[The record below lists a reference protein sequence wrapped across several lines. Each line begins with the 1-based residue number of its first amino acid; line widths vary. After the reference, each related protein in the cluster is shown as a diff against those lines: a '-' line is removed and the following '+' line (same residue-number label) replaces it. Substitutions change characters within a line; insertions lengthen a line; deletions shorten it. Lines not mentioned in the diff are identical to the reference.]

1 MLAFNLFATE
11 GGLFDI
17 NATLPLMAIQ
27 VVVLTY
33 LLNSLFFKPV
43 GKVVEKRE
51 EYVKNNITA
60 AKNKLAEVE
69 KLEADLLNQLQKAR
83 SEAVKIV
90 NEAEQDSEKLYQEA
104 IDLANNEANAS
115 KEKARLEIENQTSSA
130 RKQLLQ
136 QADDLSELIVNR
148 LIPVSYTHLTLPTT
162 R

>member
-33 LLNSLFFKPV
+33 ILNSLFFKPV

-83 SEAVKIV
+83 SEAVEIV

-130 RKQLLQ
+130 RKQLSQ

-148 LIPVSYTHLTLPTT
+148 LIQQK
-162 R
+162 

>member
-1 MLAFNLFATE
+1 MLVFNLFATE

-90 NEAEQDSEKLYQEA
+90 NEAEQDSERLYQEA

-130 RKQLLQ
+130 RKQLSQ

-148 LIPVSYTHLTLPTT
+148 LIQQK
-162 R
+162 

>member
-1 MLAFNLFATE
+1 MLVFNLFATE

-130 RKQLLQ
+130 RKQLSQ

-148 LIPVSYTHLTLPTT
+148 LIQQK
-162 R
+162 

>member
-130 RKQLLQ
+130 REQLSQ

-148 LIPVSYTHLTLPTT
+148 LIQQK
-162 R
+162 

>member
-1 MLAFNLFATE
+1 MLTSIILATE

-27 VVVLTY
+27 VVILTY

-51 EYVKNNITA
+51 KYVTKSITE
-60 AKNKLAEVE
+60 AKTKLAEVE

-83 SEAVKIV
+83 SEAAKIV
-90 NEAEQDSEKLYQEA
+90 NEAEKDSDKLFQEA
-104 IDLANNEANAS
+104 LDLANNEANAS

-130 RKQLLQ
+130 REQLTK

-148 LIPVSYTHLTLPTT
+148 LIQQK
-162 R
+162 

>member
-1 MLAFNLFATE
+1 MLDSIILATE

-51 EYVKNNITA
+51 KYVTESITE
-60 AKNKLAEVE
+60 AKLKLAEVE

-83 SEAVKIV
+83 SEASQIV
-90 NEAEQDSEKLYQEA
+90 NEAEKDSDKLFQEA
-104 IDLANNEANAS
+104 LDLANNEANAS

-130 RKQLLQ
+130 REQLAM

-148 LIPVSYTHLTLPTT
+148 LIQQQ
-162 R
+162 